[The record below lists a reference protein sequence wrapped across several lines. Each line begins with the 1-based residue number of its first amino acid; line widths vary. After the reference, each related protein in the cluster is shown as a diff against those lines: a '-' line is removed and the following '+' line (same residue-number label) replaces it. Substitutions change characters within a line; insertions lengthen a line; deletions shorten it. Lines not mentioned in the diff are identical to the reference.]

1 MTKHASWWCL
11 YQRFICAPSA
21 TVVSDSEKP
30 RPSSRTKS
38 RFARQPSPR
47 TSRSVSVMSSR
58 DRTSIVR
65 RLLRCSAV
73 TLARGYPWS
82 QMAIYLDHA
91 ATSPLRPQVLE
102 AMLPY
107 LREHSGN
114 PSSLHGSGRRARQG
128 IDEAREVIAGAI
140 NAQPREIV
148 FTGSGTEADNLAI
161 KGIAWAESPR
171 GR

>member
-1 MTKHASWWCL
+1 
-11 YQRFICAPSA
+11 
-21 TVVSDSEKP
+21 
-30 RPSSRTKS
+30 
-38 RFARQPSPR
+38 
-47 TSRSVSVMSSR
+47 
-58 DRTSIVR
+58 
-65 RLLRCSAV
+65 
-73 TLARGYPWS
+73 
-82 QMAIYLDHA
+82 MAIYLDHA

-107 LREHSGN
+107 LREHGGN

-128 IDEAREVIAGAI
+128 VDEAREIIAGAI

-171 GR
+171 GRHIVTTAVEHKAVLNSVAMLERSNFDVTILPVDRSGRVDPLAVADATHRSRPRSSA